1 MNNINSI
8 ILLSCQR
15 FHNINMKELAGLKS
29 VNSIRNV
36 INENFD
42 YDDLDEM
49 KRKELLSKSGKPE
62 GNQRIDFKNDLQKRY
77 YQGTTNREG
86 SHEVPSGDVYTSNYK
101 DKKAGDPKMIKVS
114 PAGAITSTS
123 FDIPTFEKTGDLILI
138 YSFKA
143 STKGNVKENPNQR
156 TFIHYKELAK
166 RASEILKKSKNPD
179 RLTQKTF
186 ESAIGKALE
195 EVDITVN
202 CECRDFVQRFM
213 KPAKKQGYYF
223 NPKDYGINT
232 EIMGAT
238 SQDKIQGTGK
248 QKNPE
253 KEHESGNCKHII
265 KALANKRERLLR
277 ARFGDDNVIGVL
289 YDLVLNSKEGSLLYN
304 LFIKG
309 TNKDRKV
316 VKDSYSFDSVI
327 ELARE
332 WINSNQINITSGIQ
346 AERIMEDMALKY
358 SDELDDYSVH
368 AGKYNGVKVCI
379 VETPTS
385 IYSICDRDEDLF

>member
-1 MNNINSI
+1 MNAINSI
-8 ILLSCQR
+8 IMLSCQK
-15 FHNINMKELAGLKS
+15 FHDISASNVTRLSS

-36 INENFD
+36 VNENIDF
-42 YDDLDEM
+42 DDLDEM
-49 KRKELLSKSGKPE
+49 KRKELLTKSGKPE
-62 GNQRIDFKNDLQKRY
+62 GTQKIDFKNDYQKRY
-77 YQGTTNREG
+77 YQGTTDKED

-101 DKKAGDPKMIKVS
+101 GKKAGDPKMMKVS

-143 STKGNVKENPNQR
+143 SAKGNVKENPSQR
-156 TFIHYKELAK
+156 TFIHYEGLAK
-166 RASEILKKSKNPD
+166 KASEILKKSKSPD
-179 RLTQKTF
+179 KLTQKTF

-195 EVDITVN
+195 DVDITVN

-223 NPKDYGINT
+223 DPKKYGINT
-232 EIMGAT
+232 DVVGAT
-238 SQDKIQGTGK
+238 SQDKILGTGK

-253 KEHESGNCKHII
+253 KEHEQGNCKHII
-265 KALANKRERLLR
+265 KALANKRDRILR

-289 YDLVLNSKEGSLLYN
+289 YDTVLNSREGSLLYN

-309 TNKDRKV
+309 TNKDRKTI
-316 VKDSYSFDSVI
+316 KEEYSFDSVI

-332 WINSNQINITSGIQ
+332 WVDSDEINLVSGIK
-346 AERIMEDMALKY
+346 AERILEDMNMRY
-358 SDELDDYSVH
+358 SDELDDYSIH

-379 VETPTS
+379 IETPTS
-385 IYSICDRDEDLF
+385 IYSISDIDDELF